1 MRIILAAVLL
11 SFLATGFAP
20 AKTPPSDLHSFFGQ
34 VTAVNLAAK
43 TITIKLGKSFVF
55 HVTGETTISSASGGA
70 VRLEKI
76 RLGDGALITM
86 RPGPG
91 NVGIAVKILVT
102 PGISFPDDYSGRTI
116 KGENISGAALGNYV
130 VYQPPPDD
138 INRGLNFG
146 MIRSGLFALSVQPD
160 GTVGTVKTVRS
171 FGYEEL
177 DARAAKWLKKWRFR
191 PNSLTEVRMPI
202 NYHRTR

>member
-1 MRIILAAVLL
+1 
-11 SFLATGFAP
+11 
-20 AKTPPSDLHSFFGQ
+20 
-34 VTAVNLAAK
+34 
-43 TITIKLGKSFVF
+43 
-55 HVTGETTISSASGGA
+55 VTGETTISSAAGGA
-70 VRLEKI
+70 VPFEKI
-76 RLGDGALITM
+76 RLGDGALVTM

-91 NVGIAVKILVT
+91 NIGIAVHILLTSAVT
-102 PGISFPDDYSGRTI
+102 FPADYSARTI

-160 GTVGTVKTVRS
+160 GTVVTVKTLRS
-171 FGYEEL
+171 LGYEEL
-177 DARAAKWLKKWRFR
+177 DARAMKWLKKWRFR
-191 PNSLTEVRMPI
+191 SNSLTEVRMPI